1 MQGFFE
7 YIKKLAVKM
16 VIDALYA
23 NSDALAKKI
32 ADKADIPLLSE
43 KQEKELAAK
52 FIDGVAELIE
62 DLFEEKPKK
71 NG

>member
-1 MQGFFE
+1 MKGFFE
-7 YIKKLAVKM
+7 YIKKLAVNM
-16 VIDALYA
+16 VTDALLA

-32 ADKADIPLLSE
+32 AAKADIPLLSE
-43 KQEKELAAK
+43 KQEKELASK
-52 FIDGVAELIE
+52 FIDGVVELIE

>member
-1 MQGFFE
+1 MKGFFE

-16 VIDALYA
+16 VTDALIA

-32 ADKADIPLLSE
+32 AAKADIPLLSE
-43 KQEKELAAK
+43 KQEKELASK
-52 FIDGVAELIE
+52 FIDGVVELIE